1 MSKRTGYMIKQINQ
15 LNQIRLNQM
24 MAKFDL
30 TASQTFTMIYL
41 FKSYDRKIQV
51 KQKDI
56 EREMDISNPTVTG
69 ILNRLESKGLIE
81 RVECKDDA
89 RAKNICVT
97 KKALKLDIELREM
110 FIENETQLVSSLNDD
125 EKKQLNY
132 LLEKIL
138 SDLRDC

>member
-1 MSKRTGYMIKQINQ
+1 MSKRTGYMIKQIHQ

-30 TASQTFTMIYL
+30 TATQTFTMIYL
-41 FKSYDRKIQV
+41 FKSYEKKIQV

-81 RVECKDDA
+81 RVECKNDA

-97 KKALKLDIELREM
+97 KKALDLDIVLREM
-110 FIENETQLVSSLNDD
+110 FSENEKQLVSSLNNE
-125 EKKQLNY
+125 EKQQLDY

-138 SDLRDC
+138 NDIQ

>member
-97 KKALKLDIELREM
+97 KKALELDIVLREM
-110 FIENETQLVSSLNDD
+110 FSENETQLVSSLNDD

-138 SDLRDC
+138 SDLQ

>member
-1 MSKRTGYMIKQINQ
+1 MSKRTGYMIKQIHQ

-30 TASQTFTMIYL
+30 TATQTFTMIYL
-41 FKSYDRKIQV
+41 FKSYEKKIQV

-81 RVECKDDA
+81 RVECKNDA

-97 KKALKLDIELREM
+97 KKALELDIVLREM
-110 FIENETQLVSSLNDD
+110 FSENEKQLVSSLNNE
-125 EKKQLNY
+125 EKQQLDY

-138 SDLRDC
+138 NDIQ

>member
-30 TASQTFTMIYL
+30 TATQTFTMIYL
-41 FKSYDRKIQV
+41 FKSYEKKIQV

-81 RVECKDDA
+81 RVECKNDA

-97 KKALKLDIELREM
+97 KKALELDIVLREM
-110 FIENETQLVSSLNDD
+110 FSENEKQLVSSLNDE
-125 EKKQLNY
+125 EKQQLDY

-138 SDLRDC
+138 NDIQ

>member
-30 TASQTFTMIYL
+30 TATQTFTMIYL
-41 FKSYDRKIQV
+41 FKSYEKKIQV

-81 RVECKDDA
+81 RVECKNDA

-97 KKALKLDIELREM
+97 KKALELDIVLREM
-110 FIENETQLVSSLNDD
+110 FSENEKQLVSSLNNE
-125 EKKQLNY
+125 EKQQLDY

-138 SDLRDC
+138 NDIQ

>member
-41 FKSYDRKIQV
+41 FKSYEKKIQV

-97 KKALKLDIELREM
+97 KKALELDIVLREM
-110 FIENETQLVSSLNDD
+110 FSENETQLVSSLNDD

-138 SDLRDC
+138 SDLQ

>member
-81 RVECKDDA
+81 RVECKADA

-97 KKALKLDIELREM
+97 KKALELDIVLREM
-110 FIENETQLVSSLNDD
+110 FSENETQLVSSLNDD

-138 SDLRDC
+138 SDLQ

>member
-30 TASQTFTMIYL
+30 TATQTFTMIYL
-41 FKSYDRKIQV
+41 FKSYEKKIQV

-81 RVECKDDA
+81 RVECKNDA

-97 KKALKLDIELREM
+97 KKALDLDIVLREM
-110 FIENETQLVSSLNDD
+110 FSENEKQLVSSLNDE
-125 EKKQLNY
+125 EKQQLDY

-138 SDLRDC
+138 NDIQ

>member
-1 MSKRTGYMIKQINQ
+1 MSKRTGYMIKQIHQ

-30 TASQTFTMIYL
+30 TATQTFTMIYL
-41 FKSYDRKIQV
+41 FKSYEKKIQI

-81 RVECKDDA
+81 RVECKNDA

-97 KKALKLDIELREM
+97 KKALELDIVLREM
-110 FIENETQLVSSLNDD
+110 FSENEKQLVSSLNNE
-125 EKKQLNY
+125 EKQQLDY

-138 SDLRDC
+138 NDIQ

>member
-138 SDLRDC
+138 SDLQ

>member
-30 TASQTFTMIYL
+30 TATQTFTMIYL
-41 FKSYDRKIQV
+41 FKSYEKKIQV

-56 EREMDISNPTVTG
+56 EREMDSSNPTVTG

-81 RVECKDDA
+81 RVECKNDA

-97 KKALKLDIELREM
+97 KKALELDIVLREM
-110 FIENETQLVSSLNDD
+110 FSENEKQLVSSLNDE
-125 EKKQLNY
+125 EKQQLDY

-138 SDLRDC
+138 NDIQ

>member
-138 SDLRDC
+138 RDLQ

>member
-110 FIENETQLVSSLNDD
+110 FSENETQLVSSLNDD

-138 SDLRDC
+138 SDLQ

>member
-1 MSKRTGYMIKQINQ
+1 MNKRTGYMIKQINQ

-24 MAKFDL
+24 FAQFDL

-41 FKSYDRKIQV
+41 FKTHEKKIEV

-81 RVECKDDA
+81 RIECKDDA

-97 KKALKLDIELREM
+97 KKALELDIILRAK
-110 FIENETQLVSSLNDD
+110 FSENEKQLVDCLNEE
-125 EKKQLNY
+125 EKFQLNY

-138 SDLRDC
+138 DNMQ

>member
-1 MSKRTGYMIKQINQ
+1 MSKRTGYMLKQINQ

-30 TASQTFTMIYL
+30 TASQTFTMIFL
-41 FKSYDRKIQV
+41 FKSNDKKIPV

-56 EREMDISNPTVTG
+56 ERDMDISNPTVTG

-97 KKALKLDIELREM
+97 KKALELDIVLREM
-110 FIENETQLVSSLNDD
+110 FSENEKQLVSSLNDD

-138 SDLRDC
+138 NDLQ

>member
-1 MSKRTGYMIKQINQ
+1 MNKRTGYMIKQINQ

-24 MAKFDL
+24 FAQFDL

-41 FKSYDRKIQV
+41 FKTHEKKIEV

-81 RVECKDDA
+81 RIECKDDA

-97 KKALKLDIELREM
+97 KKALELDIVLRAK
-110 FIENETQLVSSLNDD
+110 FSENEKQLVDCLNEE
-125 EKKQLNY
+125 EKFQLNY

-138 SDLRDC
+138 DNMQ